1 MSGIAHF
8 TKNHFVESHE
18 VDQKIRGQNYVG
30 HFLARAS
37 KSQRPGS
44 GLTNGL
50 SGG

>member
-8 TKNHFVESHE
+8 TKNHFVE

-37 KSQRPGS
+37 KSQRPAS